1 MAITK
6 WMKGALRG
14 QDGQA
19 TIELAITFP
28 VALIL
33 AVVVLNLVNY
43 LGVCASFDRVFAQ
56 QVRVA
61 AAAPGVGQNLSDSSA
76 VVQAALEQ
84 RYGWECSSVGVTVS
98 QDAFGNSTF
107 CGEIAYE
114 PTLFGLNFRSIL
126 FGADAPTLRHQT
138 RYAVSCYRPGVLF

>member
-1 MAITK
+1 MAIAK
-6 WMKGALRG
+6 WMKCALRG

-76 VVQAALEQ
+76 VRAT
-84 RYGWECSSVGVTVS
+84 YGRECSSVGVTVS

-126 FGADAPTLRHQT
+126 FGVDAPTLRHQT